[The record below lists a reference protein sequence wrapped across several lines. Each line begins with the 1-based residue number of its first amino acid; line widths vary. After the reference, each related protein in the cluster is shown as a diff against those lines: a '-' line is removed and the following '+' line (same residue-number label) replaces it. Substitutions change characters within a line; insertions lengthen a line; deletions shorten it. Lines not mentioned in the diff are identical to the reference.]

1 MRTRMMILTLVAVA
15 AVAAVGVAAA
25 LMLLLGPWPG
35 LEVAAAAA
43 AVVLALYYGIARP
56 WQLSWG
62 ATRDEAR
69 AAMPGD
75 ELVEGA
81 GGTTRAITIAAPVER
96 VWPWLVQIGYGRAGW
111 YSYDWI
117 DNDGRPSADRILP
130 DFQDLWVGDRILMAP
145 GMGATV
151 RAVRAGSYVLSVSD
165 DGASWCLA
173 VHPMAP
179 GQTRLV
185 SRWRGKW
192 PRTPAVLFWALVV
205 DPGFF
210 IMERK
215 MLKGIKERA
224 ERASAKVPVA
234 A

>member
-1 MRTRMMILTLVAVA
+1 MILTIVAI
-15 AVAAVGVAAA
+15 AVLAAVGVAIA
-25 LMLLLGPWPG
+25 LMLLLGPWLG
-35 LEVAAAAA
+35 LGVAAAAA
-43 AVVLALYYGIARP
+43 AVVLALYYRIVRP

-62 ATRDEAR
+62 ATSDEVR
-69 AAMPGD
+69 GAMPGD

-81 GGTTRAITIAAPVER
+81 GGTTRAITISAPVER
-96 VWPWLVQIGYGRAGW
+96 VWPWLAQIGYGRAGW

-117 DNDGRPSADRILP
+117 DNDGHPSADQILP

-151 RAVRAGSYVLSVSD
+151 RAMETGSYVLSTSD

-173 VHPMAP
+173 VYPLAD

-185 SRWRGKW
+185 SRWRAKW
-192 PRTPAVLFWALVV
+192 PRTLAVLFWALVV

-215 MLKGIKERA
+215 MLKGIKARA
-224 ERASAKVPVA
+224 ERASAKLPVA